1 MIAFFTSNQR
11 YKMYFVGDFCQGLV
25 SAYHVTDSVTHKSP
39 PLTLRH
45 NPGRFSCP
53 MVVRRIKVMLSWS
66 RYFTYHRGTAQKSVA
81 GVVPPIRAYSDIL
94 CVTHYL
100 INSNRE
106 AKGVIF
112 VMILKQ
118 DNVPENIVRR
128 GSYSVCKKSGRI

>member
-1 MIAFFTSNQR
+1 
-11 YKMYFVGDFCQGLV
+11 
-25 SAYHVTDSVTHKSP
+25 
-39 PLTLRH
+39 
-45 NPGRFSCP
+45 
-53 MVVRRIKVMLSWS
+53 MVVRRIKAVMLSWS
-66 RYFTYHRGTAQKSVA
+66 RDFTYHRGTAQKSVA

-94 CVTHYL
+94 CVTDYL